1 MRRALVCEVFQGKAV
16 SRSWPCPNIPRSRID
31 VCEVRKWEVRV
42 AGKREERT
50 CVLLLLTPVT
60 GVWHIHCGVQTPQYL
75 WMQPQWWLLGRT
87 SSPFPTLFL
96 TISFLETPTVLQSAS
111 QFTCTHRI
119 CAQSVL
125 VHTHGHTHSPTAFI
139 PIESPLCFHWVLSL
153 WKNYFGTNISLKNML
168 NIIRGMNQYLASN
181 WVCIWGH
188 VKGGINSLEVHKR
201 FGVSELKFMW
211 RVFTASLYNIWI
223 V

>member
-1 MRRALVCEVFQGKAV
+1 MRTALVCEVFHGKAV
-16 SRSWPCPNIPRSRID
+16 SPSWPCPNVPRSRID
-31 VCEVRKWEVRV
+31 VCEVRKWEARV

-60 GVWHIHCGVQTPQYL
+60 GVWRTHCGTCEC
-75 WMQPQWWLLGRT
+75 
-87 SSPFPTLFL
+87 SPSDGSLEGPLHRLPTLFL
-96 TISFLETPTVLQSAS
+96 TVSFLATPTLLQTTS
-111 QFTCTHRI
+111 QFTCTHRL

-125 VHTHGHTHSPTAFI
+125 VHNPRHIHSPTAFI
-139 PIESPLCFHWVLSL
+139 PVESPLCFHWVLSL
-153 WKNYFGTNISLKNML
+153 WKIYFGTNISFFKNMF
-168 NIIRGMNQYLASN
+168 NIIRGMSQYLASN

-201 FGVSELKFMW
+201 FGVSGLKFIW
-211 RVFTASLYNIWI
+211 KKGVTVSLHNIWI